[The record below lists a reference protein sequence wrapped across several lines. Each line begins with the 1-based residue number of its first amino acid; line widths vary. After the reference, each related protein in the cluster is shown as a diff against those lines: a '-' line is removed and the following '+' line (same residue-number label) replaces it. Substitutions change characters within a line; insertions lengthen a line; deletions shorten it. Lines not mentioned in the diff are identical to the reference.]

1 MIANTEDLITRFGW
15 ADYLVFI
22 MMLFVSTAIGVFF
35 GCSGTKQKSTTEFFM
50 GGRTMGVFP
59 VAMSLAASFYSAS
72 GLMGAPAE
80 TYRYGSM
87 QAINVLTY
95 IVLVPA
101 VSHLYVPMFHRLQV
115 ASSFEYLERR
125 FNVTVRRIG
134 SLILIIQMMLYMAT
148 AVWAPALALSQVTG
162 MDVYVSVTVNFIVC
176 AFYTTMGGIKA
187 VLWTDAFQFSM
198 MLISMSV
205 VMIKGNMD
213 VGGTYAVINAS
224 MATDRLEF
232 FDFNPDPTVRHT
244 FWSLLFGGY
253 FMWLAIFGV
262 NQTQVQRYMSMPT
275 IKDVRKALFLCFL
288 LVGILD
294 TALYYLG
301 LVIYTRYKDCDPI
314 ETGLVKKID
323 QLVPL
328 FVMDT
333 LGGLPGIPGL
343 LVAGLYSASLSTVSS
358 GLNSLAAVTLEDYVR
373 PLLLPNMTDAKAT
386 KISKLLSIAYGFM
399 AYGLVYLMA
408 NLSHLVEAVLSI
420 FGLAGGPLLGVFTL
434 GMYFPWANSVG
445 AIIGLVS
452 SVTIMF
458 WIGFGAMILRA
469 QGVIVYARKS
479 VSTEGCDFL
488 NATITSMFTNAT
500 TTAIPDELPIVDEPL
515 AVYGLSYQ
523 WYSFGGFIL
532 VIVIGL
538 VSSAIRG
545 FQDPKTLDPELVF
558 NTGDTLFWYLPKNAR
573 EFLRFNVGDNH
584 AKNKDADEPE
594 KFPLTATLEPTA
606 D

>member
-1 MIANTEDLITRFGW
+1 
-15 ADYLVFI
+15 
-22 MMLFVSTAIGVFF
+22 
-35 GCSGTKQKSTTEFFM
+35 
-50 GGRTMGVFP
+50 
-59 VAMSLAASFYSAS
+59 
-72 GLMGAPAE
+72 
-80 TYRYGSM
+80 
-87 QAINVLTY
+87 
-95 IVLVPA
+95 
-101 VSHLYVPMFHRLQV
+101 
-115 ASSFEYLERR
+115 
-125 FNVTVRRIG
+125 
-134 SLILIIQMMLYMAT
+134 
-148 AVWAPALALSQVTG
+148 
-162 MDVYVSVTVNFIVC
+162 MDVYVSVTVNFMVC

-213 VGGTYAVINAS
+213 VGGTSAVLNAS
-224 MATDRLEF
+224 MATDRFEF

-244 FWSLLFGGY
+244 FWSLIFGGY

-262 NQTQVQRYMSMPT
+262 NQTQVQRYMSMPS

-373 PLLLPNMTDAKAT
+373 PLFLPNMSDAKAT
-386 KISKLLSIAYGFM
+386 QISRGLSIIYGFM

-445 AIIGLVS
+445 AIVGLIT

-458 WIGFGAMILRA
+458 WIGFGAMIMRA
-469 QGVIVYARKS
+469 QGLIVYARKS
-479 VSTEGCDFL
+479 VTTEGCDFI
-488 NATITSMFTNAT
+488 NATITSMMTNAT
-500 TTAIPDELPIVDEPL
+500 TLIPDEQPVTDEPL

-532 VIVIGL
+532 VIVVGL
-538 VSSAIRG
+538 ISSAIKG
-545 FQDPKTLDPELVF
+545 FQDPKTLDPDLVF
-558 NTGDTLFWYLPKNAR
+558 NTGETLFWYLPKNAR

-584 AKNKDADEPE
+584 AKNKDVEEPE
-594 KFPLTATLEPTA
+594 KFPLTTTLEPTA

>member
-1 MIANTEDLITRFGW
+1 
-15 ADYLVFI
+15 
-22 MMLFVSTAIGVFF
+22 
-35 GCSGTKQKSTTEFFM
+35 
-50 GGRTMGVFP
+50 
-59 VAMSLAASFYSAS
+59 
-72 GLMGAPAE
+72 
-80 TYRYGSM
+80 
-87 QAINVLTY
+87 
-95 IVLVPA
+95 
-101 VSHLYVPMFHRLQV
+101 
-115 ASSFEYLERR
+115 
-125 FNVTVRRIG
+125 
-134 SLILIIQMMLYMAT
+134 
-148 AVWAPALALSQVTG
+148 
-162 MDVYVSVTVNFIVC
+162 
-176 AFYTTMGGIKA
+176 
-187 VLWTDAFQFSM
+187 
-198 MLISMSV
+198 
-205 VMIKGNMD
+205 MIKGNMD